1 MEKKVLNRKEI
12 DDKYKKLVE
21 GKTYTQ
27 QQRGFELENL
37 IYSILQN
44 EGLEPRS
51 GYKPEG
57 EQIDGSFF
65 WQGQTFLLEAKW
77 VKDPLPA
84 SSIYA
89 FKGKLDG
96 KFHTTSG
103 VYISVNGYSEELED
117 ALKFGKSLNI
127 ILFDKGDIPLLFN
140 GKVSFTEMLKF
151 KLRQAGDTG
160 SLQVSYKLTEDAKN
174 ISKLEPTIIQDFIQ
188 PSSSEEKPKQVVDDL
203 LVFVEGKSDIFLIN
217 NLIEPIKKDYSLSYR
232 IESLTGAYN
241 LRQLPSLLNLYGVH
255 SRTKAVIVIL
265 DNDQSKKEMSYVI
278 QNIEKQLQNSSIY
291 IRPIF
296 LYISEELKSKLKE
309 KLSIEELR
317 NEPLF
322 DRLESFI
329 VQVAEDY
336 YDPENDIPIEVLKSR
351 LENLEWNYDEGKIE
365 LIDDETGMPYYI
377 DCLENLIRYLE
388 DEIGRALNGE
398 MPIDWLKE
406 HDFDHETEVR
416 EYLIDN
422 YSEQIDKL
430 GWNSNDL

>member
-1 MEKKVLNRKEI
+1 METKTLDKNQIR
-12 DDKYKKLVE
+12 DKYNKLVD
-21 GKTYTQ
+21 GKTSPQ
-27 QQRGFELENL
+27 ERGYELERL

-103 VYISVNGYSEELED
+103 VYISVNGYSKDLED

-127 ILFDKGDIPLLFN
+127 ILFDKEDIPLLFN
-140 GKVSFTEMLKF
+140 GQVSFTDMLKF

-160 SLQVSYKLTEDAKN
+160 SLQVPYKLAEDAKN
-174 ISKLEPTIIQDFIQ
+174 ISNIKPTTLQDFIQ
-188 PSSSEEKPKQVVDDL
+188 LSTDKKKPIQVDDL
-203 LVFVEGKSDIFLIN
+203 LIFVEGKSDIHLIN
-217 NLIEPIKKDYSLSYR
+217 NLLEPIKRDYSLSYR
-232 IESLTGAYN
+232 IESLNGAVN
-241 LRQLPSLLNLYGVH
+241 VRQLPSLLNLYGEH
-255 SRTKAVIVIL
+255 SKTKGVIVIL
-265 DNDQSKKEMSYVI
+265 DNDQSTKEMGYLI

-291 IRPIF
+291 TRLIF
-296 LYISEELKSKLKE
+296 LYIDEELKTKLKQE
-309 KLSIEELR
+309 LSIEELR
-317 NEPLF
+317 KEFLF
-322 DRLESFI
+322 ERLELFI
-329 VQVAEDY
+329 AQIAEDY
-336 YDPENDIPIEVLKSR
+336 YDPEIDIPTETLKSR
-351 LENLEWNYDEGKIE
+351 LEDLEWNYEEGTIE
-365 LIDDETGMPYYI
+365 GIDDEQGMPFSI
-377 DCLENLIRYLE
+377 NTIEELISYLD
-388 DEIGRALNGE
+388 DEIGHALNGE
-398 MPIDWLKE
+398 MPIEWLKE
-406 HDFDHETEVR
+406 HDFDHDSEIR

-422 YSEQIDKL
+422 YSHQIDKL

>member
-1 MEKKVLNRKEI
+1 MERIALNDEQIK
-12 DDKYKKLVE
+12 DKYKKLVD
-21 GKTYTQ
+21 GKTFTP

-37 IYSILQN
+37 IYSILHN

-51 GYKPEG
+51 GYKRQG

-103 VYISVNGYSEELED
+103 IYISVNGYSKDLED

-127 ILFDKGDIPLLFN
+127 ILFDKDDIPLLFN
-140 GKVSFTEMLKF
+140 GEVSFTKMLKF

-160 SLQVSYKLTEDAKN
+160 SLQVPYKLTDEAKN
-174 ISKLEPTIIQDFIQ
+174 ISETEPTKLIDFLQASPNQKKPIQI
-188 PSSSEEKPKQVVDDL
+188 DDL
-203 LVFVEGKSDIFLIN
+203 LIFVEGKSDISLIN

-232 IESLTGAYN
+232 IEPLNGAYN
-241 LRQLPSLLNLYGVH
+241 VRQLPSLLSIYGEL
-255 SRTKAVIVIL
+255 SKTKGVIVIL
-265 DNDQSKKEMSYVI
+265 DNDQSTTEMSSVI

-291 IRPIF
+291 IRLIF
-296 LYISEELKSKLKE
+296 LYINEELKSKLTERQTIE
-309 KLSIEELR
+309 KLR

-322 DRLESFI
+322 ERLESFI
-329 VQVAEDY
+329 YEIKEEY
-336 YDPENDIPIEVLKSR
+336 YDPVIEIPTEVLKSR
-351 LENLEWNYDEGKIE
+351 LEDLEWNYEEGKIE
-365 LIDDETGMPYYI
+365 GIDDEYGMPFSI
-377 DCLENLIRYLE
+377 DTLDELISYL
-388 DEIGRALNGE
+388 DNEIGQALNGE
-398 MPIDWLKE
+398 MPTEWLKE
-406 HDFDHETEVR
+406 YDFDYDTEIR

-430 GWNSNDL
+430 GWNSDDL